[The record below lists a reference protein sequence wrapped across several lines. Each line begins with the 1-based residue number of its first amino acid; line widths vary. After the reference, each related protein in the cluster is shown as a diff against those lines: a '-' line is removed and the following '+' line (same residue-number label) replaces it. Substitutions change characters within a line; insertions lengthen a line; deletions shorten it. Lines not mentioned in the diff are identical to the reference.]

1 MEKPLAL
8 SSYTQGGRGKPS
20 SATSVTVWR
29 VRCPLVVAPIQ
40 LWTSSTNRKSLA
52 TTMRSWRLYKQEP
65 SRHIQKSA
73 WHRTASSGLSA
84 LVGTK
89 CREVPRV
96 PTSAET
102 LRHGQSANTIA
113 IQVGNDINKQK
124 TNGTARHETQEWSK
138 SRALAHIPHMEHV
151 RGCPDTNPADS
162 DVEEQKLA
170 TLRMLT
176 LQLAFT
182 STALQ
187 CA

>member
-1 MEKPLAL
+1 MMEKPLAL

-52 TTMRSWRLYKQEP
+52 TTMQSWRLYKQEP
-65 SRHIQKSA
+65 SRHVQKSA
-73 WHRTASSGLSA
+73 WHRTAPSGLSA

-113 IQVGNDINKQK
+113 RQVGKRYKQQK
-124 TNGTARHETQEWSK
+124 QTERHVTKRKNGPSHVLSPTYRTWNTCGGVPTRIQPIAT
-138 SRALAHIPHMEHV
+138 SRSRNRPRYE
-151 RGCPDTNPADS
+151 C
-162 DVEEQKLA
+162 
-170 TLRMLT
+170 
-176 LQLAFT
+176 
-182 STALQ
+182 
-187 CA
+187 